1 MPITLLV
8 LALLSLTILTTEAQS
23 PSYIGDD
30 CKSST
35 EQALSSTYQTNV
47 NKILSW
53 LTSSVGTSKGYNH
66 TTIGTGTNDTV
77 YGLFDC
83 RGDVDISFCQFCI
96 STAQREMLTRCP
108 NRVSAEMWYDY
119 CILRYSNQDF
129 IGNVTLQPNWIYFGS
144 KNISNPTEFNTSE
157 NYIRSLIR
165 IATKETNQLY
175 GMGDFYLSNGE
186 KRYGMVQC
194 SRDLS
199 NEGCAQ
205 CLEAMLGKVPQCC
218 VQKLGWEVVVPSCLV
233 RYQDYIFYANN
244 GHTTPSPVPDSP
256 TAKQGGNSK
265 SRTLII
271 SIISALAAVALLS
284 CSTYYFFCRNR
295 VKEETTLLTFHG
307 NVESENSYED
317 LYAIPFMIIQQ
328 STNNFSEA
336 FKLGEGGF
344 GHVYKGILPD
354 GREIAVKRLSQS
366 SGQGFQEFKNEIICG
381 QRNNE
386 LFVSKYGDGLLIYI
400 WKLWCEGK
408 SLELMDS
415 TLEKSYIDNE
425 VTRCIHIGLLCVQE
439 DAADRPTM
447 SDVVVMLASDTM
459 ALPNPNHPAFSVG
472 RRVIEEESASKASN
486 PSINEVTMSHIAPR

>member
-108 NRVSAEMWYDY
+108 NRVSAVMWYDY

-244 GHTTPSPVPDSP
+244 GHTTPSPMPDSP

-344 GHVYKGILPD
+344 GPVYK
-354 GREIAVKRLSQS
+354 
-366 SGQGFQEFKNEIICG
+366 
-381 QRNNE
+381 
-386 LFVSKYGDGLLIYI
+386 I